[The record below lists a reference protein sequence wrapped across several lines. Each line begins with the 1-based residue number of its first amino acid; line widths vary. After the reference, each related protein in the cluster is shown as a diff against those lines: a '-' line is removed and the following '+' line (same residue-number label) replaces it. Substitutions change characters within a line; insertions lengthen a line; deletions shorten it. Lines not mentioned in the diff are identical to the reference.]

1 MSSGEVTLTMWTPN
15 AWVDNHKVRVR
26 RVVSAGRRCGEL
38 AASRGRAFMAAD
50 QESDLRMYC
59 RNCGFDLR
67 GSTGKCPE
75 CGQAFDS
82 GDVRTVYRSLYD
94 RNVHRLFR
102 RLVVIGASL
111 LLLQAALYA
120 LGSAWLYWQYHADWE
135 KEQVATAWVRQ
146 VGGQVQTYC
155 VGHSWL
161 HLFQGGYLMDRVVDV
176 SLRKRRIQDAD
187 LAYLTDLPYLTF
199 LDLSQTQIGDAG
211 LMHLSRLSNL
221 HSLTL
226 THTCVTDAGLVRIG
240 ALSCLEQMNLSYTH
254 VTDAGMLHISSLRAL
269 RVLDLDGTRVTD
281 AGLASLSGM
290 AQLRLVRARGTA
302 ITDAGVRCLGNVCV
316 LSDVAER

>member
-1 MSSGEVTLTMWTPN
+1 
-15 AWVDNHKVRVR
+15 
-26 RVVSAGRRCGEL
+26 
-38 AASRGRAFMAAD
+38 MAAD

-155 VGHSWL
+155 
-161 HLFQGGYLMDRVVDV
+161 DV